1 MKVEDLDILR
11 PEPRLIKLGEKEI
24 DVSFIP
30 CGITFDVDTILN
42 ELGVMTQEE
51 IKTDSVKSKRA
62 FELSIKLCATFCKH
76 SHPEMDEDWFYRNTD
91 AYQVKAFAEAIKDAL
106 VRAYSGIEGYQKNQ
120 TAPKVKKSK

>member
-11 PEPRLIKLGEKEI
+11 PEPRYLKLGNKEI

-51 IKTDSVKSKRA
+51 IKTDSEKSKRA
-62 FELSIKLCATFCKH
+62 FDLSIKLCATFCKH
-76 SHPEMDEDWFYRNTD
+76 TYPEMDEKWFYDNTD

-120 TAPKVKKSK
+120 TAPKKKSK